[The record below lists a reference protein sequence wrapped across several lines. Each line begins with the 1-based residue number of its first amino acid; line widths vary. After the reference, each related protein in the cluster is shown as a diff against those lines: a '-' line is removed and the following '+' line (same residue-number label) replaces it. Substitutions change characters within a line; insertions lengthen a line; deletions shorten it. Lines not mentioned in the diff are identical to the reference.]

1 MTEQISDTSLLQDPV
16 ARELLSSKRMAHLAY
31 TWSDGTPRVV
41 PIGFHWNGEVVTMGT
56 PPRAPKLK
64 VLEDRPDVAITID
77 DESAFPFKALLI
89 RGRASVEMLDD
100 VSPEYETATKRY
112 MGDEQGAAWVA
123 QLRGQPMDRVSVRP
137 TWVCILDFVTRFPSA
152 LSA

>member
-1 MTEQISDTSLLQDPV
+1 MTDQPSDTSLLEDPV
-16 ARELLSSKRMAHLAY
+16 AQELLSSKRMAHLAY

-56 PPRAPKLK
+56 PPRAPKLR
-64 VLEDRPDVAITID
+64 VLEDRPEVAITID
-77 DESAFPFKALLI
+77 DESAWPYKALLI
-89 RGRASVEMLDD
+89 RGLASVEMLDD
-100 VSPEYETATKRY
+100 VAPEYEAAVLRY
-112 MGDEQGAAWVA
+112 MGDEFGTAWVDG
-123 QLRGQPMDRVSVRP
+123 LRGQPMARVSVRP

>member
-1 MTEQISDTSLLQDPV
+1 MTDQPSDISLLEDPV
-16 ARELLSSKRMAHLAY
+16 ASELLSSKRMAHLAY

-41 PIGFHWNGEVVTMGT
+41 PIGFHWDGALVTMGS
-56 PPRAPKLK
+56 PPRAPKLR
-64 VLEDRPDVAITID
+64 VLAERPDVAITID

-100 VSPEYETATKRY
+100 VSPEYEASVIRY
-112 MGDEQGAAWVA
+112 LGEEQGAAWVA
-123 QLRGQPMDRVSVRP
+123 GFRGQPMARVSVRP
-137 TWVCILDFVTRFPSA
+137 TWVRILDFVTRFPSA

>member
-1 MTEQISDTSLLQDPV
+1 MSDQPSDTSLLQDPV

-41 PIGFHWNGEVVTMGT
+41 PIGFHWDGEVLTMGT

-64 VLEDRPDVAITID
+64 VLEARPEVAITID

-89 RGRASVEMLDD
+89 RGLASVEMLDD
-100 VSPEYETATKRY
+100 VSPQYEAATLRY

-123 QLRGQPMDRVSVRP
+123 QLRGQPMARISVRP
-137 TWVCILDFVTRFPSA
+137 TRVCILDFVTRFPSA